1 MTTGIL
7 YINDKDAAITWGVT
21 VDTQSLS
28 ALMTPVA
35 QKALVGNETRLE
47 HGNRVITNNPKQSA
61 RDVTLTLQM
70 IAANEEAFFAQ
81 YNSFCEELAQGRLV
95 IRTKWQPT
103 VYYRLDYLSCNQFT
117 QFMRG
122 IAKFT
127 LKLNEPDPTDRSQ
140 TSKH

>member
-1 MTTGIL
+1 MKQGLNT
-7 YINDKDAAITWGVT
+7 
-21 VDTQSLS
+21 
-28 ALMTPVA
+28 
-35 QKALVGNETRLE
+35 
-47 HGNRVITNNPKQSA
+47 VITNNPKQSA